1 MKEQWKD
8 IPEYEGIYQVSNLGR
23 IKSIK
28 RTTTKGGT
36 LKLHMNKHNGYI
48 YACLCKNN
56 KPRTVRVHVVE
67 MNAFNPIRDNSMQV
81 NHIDGDKTNNML
93 KNLEW
98 CTQSENMKHAY
109 RTGLE
114 KKKGIKIINLDTKEI
129 FNTATDAAK
138 SVGNGKGEL
147 VARVCRGE
155 RSHYKN
161 RHYAFYDD
169 YINGTIPKYTGKN
182 TKKASIALWR

>member
-1 MKEQWKD
+1 
-8 IPEYEGIYQVSNLGR
+8 
-23 IKSIK
+23 
-28 RTTTKGGT
+28 
-36 LKLHMNKHNGYI
+36 
-48 YACLCKNN
+48 
-56 KPRTVRVHVVE
+56 
-67 MNAFNPIRDNSMQV
+67 
-81 NHIDGDKTNNML
+81 
-93 KNLEW
+93 
-98 CTQSENMKHAY
+98 MKHAY